1 MLPHVRRAVLQLTA
15 DTSRTTIPA
24 KALWASTH
32 LTDNLTVQNA
42 LFPKGILN
50 RKDIGSFAPP
60 DNEVPLNSG
69 HLSQLRRN
77 RIGRKGWSGRPDLNR
92 GPPAPKAGG
101 ALHLTALESI
111 AHLKTRQLGW
121 YSGCT

>member
-77 RIGRKGWSGRPDLNR
+77 RIGRKGWSGTLADFEPDC
-92 GPPAPKAGG
+92 PASSVYG
-101 ALHLTALESI
+101 AFSALM
-111 AHLKTRQLGW
+111 RVN
-121 YSGCT
+121 